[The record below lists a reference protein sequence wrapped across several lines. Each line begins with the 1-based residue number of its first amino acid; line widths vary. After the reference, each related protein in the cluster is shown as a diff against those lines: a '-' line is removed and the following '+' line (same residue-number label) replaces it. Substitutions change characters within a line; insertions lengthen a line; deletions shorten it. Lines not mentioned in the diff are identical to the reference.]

1 MPTGQPDSREPQPW
15 NSVMEPEKVEPVA
28 ERIIR
33 EAIEAGEFDDLTGT
47 GKPIPGRGSVDDEMW
62 WVRLWL
68 ERNRGTGHQESSNS
82 E

>member
-1 MPTGQPDSREPQPW
+1 
-15 NSVMEPEKVEPVA
+15 MEPEKVEPVA

-47 GKPIPGRGSVDDEMW
+47 GKPISGRGSVDDEMW
-62 WVRLWL
+62 WVRSWL
-68 ERNRGTGHQESSNS
+68 ERNRGTGDQESSNS